1 MNFKPLMT
9 AMVVAGGISAMA
21 TTVPTPAKA
30 QNDVEAQI
38 IGFHQLCD
46 KGDRKACVRFGI
58 LIGENHQ
65 RHADWRRAHA
75 EWFWWER

>member
-1 MNFKPLMT
+1 MIFKPLMR
-9 AMVVAGGISAMA
+9 AMVIAGGISAMA
-21 TTVPTPAKA
+21 ATVPTAARA
-30 QNDVEAQI
+30 QNNVEAEI

-46 KGDRKACVRFGI
+46 KGDRRACVRFGI

-75 EWFWWER
+75 EWFWWDR